1 MDIKR
6 PALFVI
12 MNHELTQAQQDD
24 AVATLGVKTFIFLSP
39 ELSQLWCAIPPELE
53 VLKEYLQPI
62 KKWLCH
68 NGNSG
73 DYALIQGDPGGCF
86 ILANYCLARSIV
98 PVYSTTKREAVE
110 QKMSDS
116 MVKMVRVFKHIK
128 FRKYGI

>member
-6 PALFVI
+6 PAFLII

-24 AVATLGVKTFIFLSP
+24 AAATLGVKTFIFLSS

-62 KKWLCH
+62 KKWLCY

-86 ILANYCLARSIV
+86 LLANYCLECSMV
-98 PVYSTTKREAVE
+98 PVYATTKRETVE
-110 QKMSDS
+110 HKMPDGT
-116 MVKMVRVFKHIK
+116 VKMTRIFKHVK